1 MYMNPEKDIRID
13 KYLWAVRLFKT
24 RSIASEACKNG
35 KILIN
40 GYSVKP
46 SRTINR
52 DDIFI
57 LKSNPVVYTYK
68 VKELL
73 SNRVGPKLVDQYL
86 ENLTPPE
93 EMKKLDLD
101 AFSPIVKRDRG
112 TGRPTKKERR
122 EIDNLNLK

>member
-1 MYMNPEKDIRID
+1 MEDKNHIRID
-13 KYLWAVRLFKT
+13 KYLWAVRLYKT
-24 RSIASEACKNG
+24 RSIATEACKSG

-46 SRTINR
+46 SRIIHVNEV
-52 DDIFI
+52 FM

-73 SNRVGPKLVDQYL
+73 NNRVGPKLVGNYL

-93 EMKKLDLD
+93 ELLKIDMILNPPL
-101 AFSPIVKRDRG
+101 IKRDRG

-122 EIDNLNLK
+122 DIDKLDF

>member
-1 MYMNPEKDIRID
+1 MESEVNVRID

-24 RSIASEACKNG
+24 RSLASEACRSG
-35 KILIN
+35 KILMN
-40 GYSVKP
+40 GYPVKP
-46 SRTINR
+46 SRIINLN
-52 DDIFI
+52 DIFT
-57 LKSNPVVYTYK
+57 LRSNPIVFTYK

-73 SNRVGPKLVDQYL
+73 SNRIGPKLVETYL

-93 EMKKLDLD
+93 ELSKLELNT
-101 AFSPIVKRDRG
+101 FSPLIKRDRG